1 MDRPYFARQLNG
13 PIITNILEAI
23 YRFFYIKCRFRRLLD
38 YFNSI
43 TIENAVKYQLNFI
56 GSLMGLQRF
65 SIRGVDTSDKDSVS
79 FTANYEEQTV
89 YPEKIGFSDEY
100 MKQDPDNPIYGKFAN
115 SYAGTG
121 EVLPIPEP
129 EFRQLLLTIA
139 KYGDF
144 LSMKSLMSLTKTG
157 LNGSTD
163 FKIERNTKV
172 NDSFII
178 RTGKTILPVLQLQ
191 LNIILSSVYAEYIQ
205 FNIGSIEEGV

>member
-23 YRFFYIKCRFRRLLD
+23 YRFFYIKCGFRRLLD

-43 TIENAVKYQLNFI
+43 TISNAKKYQLNFI

-65 SIRGVDTSDKDSVS
+65 SVRGVDTSDKNSVS
-79 FTANYEEQTV
+79 FTSDYDEQTV

-100 MKQDPDNPIYGKFAN
+100 MKQDPDSPLYGKFAN
-115 SYAGTG
+115 SYAGAG

-129 EFRQLLLTIA
+129 EFRQLLLTIS

-144 LSMKSLMSLTKTG
+144 LGMKALVALIKTG

-163 FKIERNTKV
+163 FVIEKNTKV
-172 NDSFII
+172 NDSYII
-178 RTGKTILPVLQLQ
+178 RTGKTILPVIQLQ
-191 LNIILSSVYAEYIQ
+191 LNIILSSVYADYIQ
-205 FNIGSIEEGV
+205 FNIESIEEGE

>member
-1 MDRPYFARQLNG
+1 MNRPYFARQLNG
-13 PIITNILEAI
+13 PIITGILEAI
-23 YRFFYIKCRFRRLLD
+23 YRFFYTKCGFRRLLD

-43 TIENAVKYQLNFI
+43 TIKNAEKYQLNFI

-65 SIRGVDTSDKDSVS
+65 SVRGVDTSDKNSLS
-79 FTANYEEQTV
+79 FTPDYEEQAV

-100 MKQDPDNPIYGKFAN
+100 MKQDPDNPVYGKFAN
-115 SYAGTG
+115 SYAGAG

-139 KYGDF
+139 EYGDF
-144 LSMKSLMSLTKTG
+144 LGIKALVALIKTG

-163 FKIERNTKV
+163 FRLERSAKA
-172 NDSFII
+172 NDSFIVK
-178 RTGKTILPVLQLQ
+178 TGRTILPVIQLQ

-205 FNIGSIEEGV
+205 FNIESIEGE

>member
-23 YRFFYIKCRFRRLLD
+23 YRFFYIKCGFRRLLD
-38 YFNSI
+38 YFSSLTITNS
-43 TIENAVKYQLNFI
+43 EKYQLNFI

-65 SIRGVDTSDKDSVS
+65 SVRGVDTSDKNSLS
-79 FTANYEEQTV
+79 FTADYEEQTV

-100 MKQDPDNPIYGKFAN
+100 MKQDPENPVYGKFAN
-115 SYAGTG
+115 SYAGAG
-121 EVLPIPEP
+121 EVLPIPAP
-129 EFRQLLLTIA
+129 EFRQLLLAIS

-144 LSMKSLMSLTKTG
+144 LSMKSLVALIKTG

-163 FKIERNTKV
+163 FMIEKSTKA
-172 NDSFII
+172 NDSYIVK
-178 RTGKTILPVLQLQ
+178 TGKTILPVIQLQ

-205 FNIGSIEEGV
+205 FNIESIEGD

>member
-23 YRFFYIKCRFRRLLD
+23 YRFFYIKCGFRELFD

-43 TIENAVKYQLNFI
+43 TIKNAGKYQLNFI

-65 SIRGVDTSDKDSVS
+65 SVRGVDTSDKNSLS
-79 FTANYEEQTV
+79 FTNDYEEQTV
-89 YPEKIGFSDEY
+89 YTENIGFSDEY

-115 SYAGTG
+115 SYAGAG

-129 EFRQLLLTIA
+129 EFRQLLLTIS

-144 LSMKSLMSLTKTG
+144 LGMKALVALIKTG

-163 FKIERNTKV
+163 FKLERSTKA
-172 NDSFII
+172 NDSFIVK
-178 RTGKTILPVLQLQ
+178 TGRTILPVIQLQ

-205 FNIGSIEEGV
+205 FNIESIEGE

>member
-23 YRFFYIKCRFRRLLD
+23 YRFFYIKCGFRRLFD

-43 TIENAVKYQLNFI
+43 TIENSEKYQLNFI

-65 SIRGVDTSDKDSVS
+65 SVRGVDTSDKSSLS
-79 FTANYEEQTV
+79 FTADYDEQTV

-100 MKQDPDNPIYGKFAN
+100 MKQDPENPIYGKFAN
-115 SYAGTG
+115 GYAGAG

-129 EFRQLLLTIA
+129 EFRQLLLTIS

-144 LSMKSLMSLTKTG
+144 LSMKSLVALIKTG
-157 LNGSTD
+157 LNGSAD
-163 FKIERNTKV
+163 FRIEKSTKA
-172 NDSFII
+172 NDSYIVK
-178 RTGKTILPVLQLQ
+178 TGKTILPVIQLQ
-191 LNIILSSVYAEYIQ
+191 LNIILSSIYAEYIQ
-205 FNIGSIEEGV
+205 FNIESMEGD

>member
-1 MDRPYFARQLNG
+1 MNRPYFARQLNG
-13 PIITNILEAI
+13 PIITGILEAI
-23 YRFFYIKCRFRRLLD
+23 YRFFYIKCGFRRLLD

-43 TIENAVKYQLNFI
+43 TIKNAEKYQLNFI

-65 SIRGVDTSDKDSVS
+65 SVRGVDTGDKNSLS
-79 FTANYEEQTV
+79 FTPDYEEQTV

-100 MKQDPDNPIYGKFAN
+100 MKQDPDNPAYGKFAN
-115 SYAGTG
+115 SYAGAG

-139 KYGDF
+139 EYGDF
-144 LSMKSLMSLTKTG
+144 LGIKALVALIKTG

-163 FKIERNTKV
+163 FRLERSAKA
-172 NDSFII
+172 NDSFIVKTG
-178 RTGKTILPVLQLQ
+178 RTVLPVIQLQ

-205 FNIGSIEEGV
+205 FNIESIEGE

>member
-13 PIITNILEAI
+13 PVITNILEAV
-23 YRFFYIKCRFRRLLD
+23 YRFFYVKCGFRRLLD
-38 YFNSI
+38 YFNSL
-43 TIENAVKYQLNFI
+43 TIDNSEKYQLSFI

-65 SIRGVDTSDKDSVS
+65 SVRGVDTSDKNSVS
-79 FTANYEEQTV
+79 FTAEYEEQAV

-100 MKQDPDNPIYGKFAN
+100 MQQDPDNPLYGKFTN

-129 EFRQLLLTIA
+129 EFRQLLLTIS

-144 LSMKSLMSLTKTG
+144 LSMKSLVALVKTG

-163 FKIERNTKV
+163 FKIEKNAKN
-172 NDSFII
+172 NDSYIVK
-178 RTGKTILPVLQLQ
+178 TGKTILPVIQLQ
-191 LNIILSSVYAEYIQ
+191 LNIILSSVYADYIQ
-205 FNIGSIEEGV
+205 FNIESITGD

>member
-23 YRFFYIKCRFRRLLD
+23 YRFFYNKCGFRRLLD

-43 TIENAVKYQLNFI
+43 SIKNAEKYQLNFI

-65 SIRGVDTSDKDSVS
+65 SVHGVDTTDKNSIS

-89 YPEKIGFSDEY
+89 YPENIGFSDEY

-115 SYAGTG
+115 SYAGAG
-121 EVLPIPEP
+121 AVLPIPEP
-129 EFRQLLLTIA
+129 EFRQLLLTIS

-144 LSMKSLMSLTKTG
+144 LGMKALIALISTC
-157 LNGSTD
+157 LNGSKD
-163 FKIERNTKV
+163 FRLERSTKN
-172 NDSFII
+172 NDSFIVKTG
-178 RTGKTILPVLQLQ
+178 RTIMPVIQLQ

-205 FNIGSIEEGV
+205 FNIESIEGE